1 MTTFADNIYT
11 GLKALTSGNSSQ
23 TPVRLSRTVEFT
35 GGGAQTK
42 SIVLPIGAMN
52 LNAVCYIVQDGSAA
66 TTDSITV
73 SAGGNTLITFSSMG
87 SASGIVE
94 LTVAALGTK
103 AVIASA
109 CAGPLSTTA
118 ETTCAF
124 TLASTDTATSY
135 QVCLTFDRQR
145 LITN

>member
-11 GLKALTSGNSSQ
+11 GLKALTSGASSQ
-23 TPVRLSRTVEFT
+23 APVHLSRTVTFT

-42 SIVLPIGAMN
+42 TVVLPVGAMN

-73 SAGGNTLITFSSMG
+73 SAAGNTLITFSSMG
-87 SASGIVE
+87 SASGLVE
-94 LTVAALGTK
+94 TTVAALGTK
-103 AVIASA
+103 TVVASA
-109 CAGPLSTTA
+109 AAGPLSTTV

-135 QVCLTFDRQR
+135 QVCLTFDRIR
-145 LITN
+145 NITN